1 MASFSEEEVFQWH
14 MEVKGT
20 FWIEV
25 QRQKIKAPCIG
36 ETEKTGAKK
45 LLGIESVERW
55 CWIRSL

>member
-1 MASFSEEEVFQWH
+1 MASSEEDVLMTL

-36 ETEKTGAKK
+36 ETEKQVLRK
-45 LLGIESVERW
+45 LFGSRVLRDDAG
-55 CWIRSL
+55 